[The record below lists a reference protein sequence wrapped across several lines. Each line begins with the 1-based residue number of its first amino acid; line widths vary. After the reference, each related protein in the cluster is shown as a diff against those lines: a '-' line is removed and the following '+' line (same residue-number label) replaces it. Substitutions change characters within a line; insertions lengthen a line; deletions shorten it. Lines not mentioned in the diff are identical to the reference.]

1 MNCFIPPPRKKWTV
15 SVNMAFTS
23 KNDVTV
29 DRFYY
34 FGDQGTTQTTA
45 TMCMWVVR
53 LHRVYILCV
62 PEGTIWLSIVRF
74 STRMNHLVINRAV
87 LYQIFIFIYR
97 MVLCQREFEQTSQL
111 LYKNPKTNRFRP
123 AGAVPSKD
131 DFQCLVLKSKG
142 QTSEVLTA
150 VRQYSY
156 YFIIFT

>member
-1 MNCFIPPPRKKWTV
+1 MTKEQHRPPLQCACESSVFIECI
-15 SVNMAFTS
+15 
-23 KNDVTV
+23 
-29 DRFYY
+29 Y
-34 FGDQGTTQTTA
+34 
-45 TMCMWVVR
+45 C
-53 LHRVYILCV
+53 VYQKEPSGYQSCGSV